1 MLLTGKTAIV
11 TGGSRGIGRA
21 VSLLLAREGANVA
34 IVYAGNT
41 AAAEE
46 TKQQAEALGAAAA
59 VFQCDVAD
67 EQAVTDMVKAVKT
80 QFGSVDILVN
90 NAGITR
96 DGLLMRMKEADW
108 QAVLDT
114 NLTGV
119 YHCTKAVSK
128 LMMKQRHGAVI
139 NLSSVVGE
147 TGNAGQA
154 NYAAAKAGIIGFTKA
169 VAKELASRNIRVNA
183 VAPGYVET
191 DMTAGL
197 PDSAKEDMLRSIPLG
212 RPATADDVAQA
223 VLFLASDQAC
233 YITGQVLNVDGA
245 AAQGGIHN
253 TISTLKG
260 GESEMSE
267 EATFEKVKSIVVEQL
282 GVDEK
287 EVKMDAAY
295 IDDLGADSLDIVE
308 LIMAFEEEFNIEIPD
323 DVAEKIKTVK
333 DTVDYIEKE
342 KKA

>member
-80 QFGSVDILVN
+80 QFGSVDMLVN

-147 TGNAGQA
+147 TGNAGQT

-233 YITGQVLNVDGA
+233 YITGQVLNVDG
-245 AAQGGIHN
+245 G
-253 TISTLKG
+253 
-260 GESEMSE
+260 M
-267 EATFEKVKSIVVEQL
+267 V
-282 GVDEK
+282 
-287 EVKMDAAY
+287 M
-295 IDDLGADSLDIVE
+295 
-308 LIMAFEEEFNIEIPD
+308 
-323 DVAEKIKTVK
+323 
-333 DTVDYIEKE
+333 
-342 KKA
+342 

>member
-128 LMMKQRHGAVI
+128 LMMKQRYGAVI

-233 YITGQVLNVDGA
+233 YITGQVLNVDG
-245 AAQGGIHN
+245 G
-253 TISTLKG
+253 
-260 GESEMSE
+260 M
-267 EATFEKVKSIVVEQL
+267 V
-282 GVDEK
+282 
-287 EVKMDAAY
+287 M
-295 IDDLGADSLDIVE
+295 
-308 LIMAFEEEFNIEIPD
+308 
-323 DVAEKIKTVK
+323 
-333 DTVDYIEKE
+333 
-342 KKA
+342 

>member
-191 DMTAGL
+191 DMTSGL

-233 YITGQVLNVDGA
+233 YITGQVLNVDG
-245 AAQGGIHN
+245 G
-253 TISTLKG
+253 
-260 GESEMSE
+260 M
-267 EATFEKVKSIVVEQL
+267 V
-282 GVDEK
+282 
-287 EVKMDAAY
+287 M
-295 IDDLGADSLDIVE
+295 
-308 LIMAFEEEFNIEIPD
+308 
-323 DVAEKIKTVK
+323 
-333 DTVDYIEKE
+333 
-342 KKA
+342 

>member
-67 EQAVTDMVKAVKT
+67 EQAVADMVKAVKT

-233 YITGQVLNVDGA
+233 YITGQVLNLDG
-245 AAQGGIHN
+245 G
-253 TISTLKG
+253 
-260 GESEMSE
+260 M
-267 EATFEKVKSIVVEQL
+267 V
-282 GVDEK
+282 
-287 EVKMDAAY
+287 M
-295 IDDLGADSLDIVE
+295 
-308 LIMAFEEEFNIEIPD
+308 
-323 DVAEKIKTVK
+323 
-333 DTVDYIEKE
+333 
-342 KKA
+342 

>member
-46 TKQQAEALGAAAA
+46 TKQQAEALGVAAA

-67 EQAVTDMVKAVKT
+67 EQAVADMVKAVKT

-128 LMMKQRHGAVI
+128 LMMKQRQGAVI

-223 VLFLASDQAC
+223 VLFLASDQAK
-233 YITGQVLNVDGA
+233 YITGQVLNVDG
-245 AAQGGIHN
+245 G
-253 TISTLKG
+253 
-260 GESEMSE
+260 M
-267 EATFEKVKSIVVEQL
+267 V
-282 GVDEK
+282 
-287 EVKMDAAY
+287 M
-295 IDDLGADSLDIVE
+295 
-308 LIMAFEEEFNIEIPD
+308 
-323 DVAEKIKTVK
+323 
-333 DTVDYIEKE
+333 
-342 KKA
+342 

>member
-96 DGLLMRMKEADW
+96 DGLLMCMKEADW

-233 YITGQVLNVDGA
+233 YITGQVLNVDG
-245 AAQGGIHN
+245 G
-253 TISTLKG
+253 
-260 GESEMSE
+260 M
-267 EATFEKVKSIVVEQL
+267 V
-282 GVDEK
+282 
-287 EVKMDAAY
+287 M
-295 IDDLGADSLDIVE
+295 
-308 LIMAFEEEFNIEIPD
+308 
-323 DVAEKIKTVK
+323 
-333 DTVDYIEKE
+333 
-342 KKA
+342 

>member
-21 VSLLLAREGANVA
+21 VSLLLAREGANVG

-67 EQAVTDMVKAVKT
+67 EQAVADMVKAVKT

-233 YITGQVLNVDGA
+233 YITGQVLNVDG
-245 AAQGGIHN
+245 G
-253 TISTLKG
+253 
-260 GESEMSE
+260 M
-267 EATFEKVKSIVVEQL
+267 V
-282 GVDEK
+282 
-287 EVKMDAAY
+287 M
-295 IDDLGADSLDIVE
+295 
-308 LIMAFEEEFNIEIPD
+308 
-323 DVAEKIKTVK
+323 
-333 DTVDYIEKE
+333 
-342 KKA
+342 